1 MNIFVDFKEGES
13 LQSRPSLT
21 SHIILVTVGLDNTSV
36 ALLLEILHVERLVS
50 VELLVVFSR
59 DVPASTK

>member
-21 SHIILVTVGLDNTSV
+21 SDIILVTVGLDNTSV

>member
-1 MNIFVDFKEGES
+1 ME
-13 LQSRPSLT
+13 LQSRPPLT

-59 DVPASTK
+59 DIPPGTK